1 MASGW
6 ARRGF
11 SSALRWSAVGTAGV
25 AGIAGAQAWALHARY
40 DPLPDARG
48 PTRGVASPKIGRSRA
63 ETSSPHSAAGEALMK
78 ARDEAREFFELKVR
92 PRLERLEGRTSRLS
106 SKDDHSLVSAASTSM
121 QRMIKNKN
129 DSSSGLTQTLRRT
142 RRVVIVGDSLVT
154 GVGCRVDRCDGPML
168 PRRLGEVLA
177 ELIGAD
183 VEWVAVGAKVR
194 ASFYFHTV
202 RAISRMTSCLFNST
216 GCGPR
221 RHPPRRRPGAQTP
234 RRESRRFIFIFC
246 ST

>member
-1 MASGW
+1 MEEISG
-6 ARRGF
+6 GD
-11 SSALRWSAVGTAGV
+11 
-25 AGIAGAQAWALHARY
+25 I
-40 DPLPDARG
+40 
-48 PTRGVASPKIGRSRA
+48 I
-63 ETSSPHSAAGEALMK
+63 PHSAAGEALMK

-92 PRLERLEGRTSRLS
+92 PRLERLEGRTARLS
-106 SKDDHSLVSAASTSM
+106 SKDDPSLVSAATTSM

-129 DSSSGLTQTLRRT
+129 DSSSGLTRTLRRT

-194 ASFYFHTV
+194 ASFYFRTV
-202 RAISRMTSCLFNST
+202 RAIRLTSCLLST
-216 GCGPR
+216 QQGADLAAIR
-221 RHPPRRRPGAQTP
+221 RDVVPALKRRA
-234 RRESRRFIFIFC
+234 ESHDGSSSSSLHMNTTIQVQPTRTNP
-246 ST
+246 STRWC

>member
-63 ETSSPHSAAGEALMK
+63 ETSHSAAGEALMK

-92 PRLERLEGRTSRLS
+92 PRLERLEGRTARLS
-106 SKDDHSLVSAASTSM
+106 SKDDPSLVSAATTSM
-121 QRMIKNKN
+121 QRMIKNKK
-129 DSSSGLTQTLRRT
+129 DSSGGLTRTLRRT

-194 ASFYFHTV
+194 ASFYFRTV
-202 RAISRMTSCLFNST
+202 RAIS
-216 GCGPR
+216 
-221 RHPPRRRPGAQTP
+221 
-234 RRESRRFIFIFC
+234 
-246 ST
+246 